1 MTTVLERP
9 TEMTATEASRHFSDV
24 LDRAKAGETITVT
37 RNGQAVAQI
46 TPAPEPKPNGA
57 AFLAF
62 LETWEGGA
70 FDDESEAFIASLRE
84 PNDGDRERMEQ
95 LESLWH
101 DLD

>member
-1 MTTVLERP
+1 MTSILERP

-46 TPAPEPKPNGA
+46 TPPPEPQPNA
-57 AFLAF
+57 AGFLAF
-62 LETWEGGA
+62 MERWEGHA
-70 FDDESEAFIASLRE
+70 FDDELEATIASFRE
-84 PNDGDRERMEQ
+84 PNDRDRERMEQ

-101 DLD
+101 D